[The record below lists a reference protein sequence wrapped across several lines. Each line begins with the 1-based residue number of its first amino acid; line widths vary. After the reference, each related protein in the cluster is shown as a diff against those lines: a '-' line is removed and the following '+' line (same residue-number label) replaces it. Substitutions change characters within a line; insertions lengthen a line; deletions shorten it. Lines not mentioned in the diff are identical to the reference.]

1 MNKPIIREVKN
12 TEAEALLHIGKKTF
26 LDAFSHL
33 NTPEDIKIYSDSFL
47 TIGRITAELNNPDSV
62 FYFVVDEDIIIGYL
76 KLNYAASQTEL
87 LDTEAVEIERIY
99 VLSGYQ
105 GRQIGQQLLDHAI
118 AIAQS
123 KSLKYIWLGVWE
135 NNTNAIRFYQGNGFE
150 AFGSHY
156 FMLGN
161 DRQTDILM
169 RRPLSL

>member
-1 MNKPIIREVKN
+1 LKNFNIRKVRFD
-12 TEAEALLHIGKKTF
+12 EADALLHIGKQTF
-26 LDAFSHL
+26 LDAFAHL

-47 TIGRITAELNNPDSV
+47 TIERITAELNNPDSA
-62 FYFVVDEDIIIGYL
+62 FYFVVDEDVTIGYL

-105 GRQIGQQLLDHAI
+105 GKQIGQQLLDRAI

-123 KSLKYIWLGVWE
+123 KALKYIWLGVWE
-135 NNTNAIRFYQGNGFE
+135 NNTNAIRFYQRNGFE

-169 RRPLSL
+169 RRPLTT

>member
-1 MNKPIIREVKN
+1 LKKLIIREVKN
-12 TEAEALLHIGKKTF
+12 TEADALLHIGRKTF
-26 LDAFSHL
+26 LDAFAHL

-62 FYFVVDEDIIIGYL
+62 FYFVEDDDIIMGYL
-76 KLNYAASQTEL
+76 KLNYASAQTEVVN
-87 LDTEAVEIERIY
+87 DEGIEIERIY

-123 KSLKYIWLGVWE
+123 KALKYIWLGVWE
-135 NNTNAIRFYQGNGFE
+135 NNTNAIRFYQRNGFE

-161 DRQTDILM
+161 DKQTDILM
-169 RRPLSL
+169 RRPLTT